1 MVQNR
6 QGDYGSLCIEDNDYK
21 LGTVLTKH
29 IDLLSGDDG
38 DSMGSPGDHH
48 PIYQTP
54 RPTAG
59 LELQYVI
66 VVGVVVVV
74 VVVVVFITISSS

>member
-29 IDLLSGDDG
+29 IDLLSGDDR
-38 DSMGSPGDHH
+38 DSMEAPGAHH
-48 PIYQTP
+48 PINQTP
-54 RPTAG
+54 LSGAG
-59 LELQYVI
+59 LELQDLI
-66 VVGVVVVV
+66 VADVGVGM
-74 VVVVVFITISSS
+74 ISS